1 MGHASGAPSGN
12 APVSDS
18 TDRTTVGLRVD
29 VDTRRGLDEG
39 VPRLLELFRRLGIR
53 ASFFVTMG
61 PDHSGRAIRR
71 ALRPSFLAKMWRTNP
86 FKLYGI
92 RTLLS
97 GTLVPARLVGA
108 GAPAMLRQIADE
120 GHEIAPHGWDHVGWQ
135 DRIHRL
141 DQPAIRADLDLAARS
156 FAAAVG
162 VAPSASAAPGWRTS
176 PVALAVQDG
185 RGLLYASDTRGE
197 TPFRPSISDGMLE
210 TIQLPTT
217 MPTMDEVMG
226 RVADVPAVLAQ
237 AVRPGINIFTLHAEV
252 EGGAHLKIFD
262 AFLAEL
268 VKSRARLARLDDVA
282 ASVIA
287 SGEALPVARVVRGWI
302 GGRSDWIALQ
312 EMARAQGG
320 RAS

>member
-1 MGHASGAPSGN
+1 MTTDHA
-12 APVSDS
+12 
-18 TDRTTVGLRVD
+18 TVGLRVD

-39 VPRLLELFRRLGIR
+39 VPRLLELFRRLGVR

-86 FKLYGI
+86 FKLYGL

-120 GHEIAPHGWDHVGWQ
+120 GHEVAPHGWDHVGWQ

-141 DQPAIRADLDLAARS
+141 DHVAIRADLDLAARS
-156 FAAAVG
+156 FLAAVG

-176 PVALAVQDG
+176 PLALTVQDG
-185 RGLLYASDTRGE
+185 RGFRYASDTRGD
-197 TPFRPSISDGMLE
+197 TPFRPTVGAGPLE

-226 RVADVPAVLAQ
+226 RVSNVPQALAQ
-237 AVRPGINIFTLHAEV
+237 AVRPGINVFTLHAEV
-252 EGGAHLKIFD
+252 EGGALHASFA

-268 VKSRARLARLDDVA
+268 AAVRARLTRLDELA
-282 ASVIA
+282 ARAITA
-287 SGEALPVARVVRGWI
+287 GDALPIARVVRGWI

-312 EMARAQGG
+312 G
-320 RAS
+320 RAAPG

>member
-1 MGHASGAPSGN
+1 MATERA
-12 APVSDS
+12 
-18 TDRTTVGLRVD
+18 TVGLRVD

-39 VPRLLELFRRLGIR
+39 VPRLLELFRRLGVR

-71 ALRPSFLAKMWRTNP
+71 AMRPSFLAKMWRTNP
-86 FKLYGI
+86 FKLYGL

-108 GAPAMLRQIADE
+108 GAPALLRQIADE
-120 GHEIAPHGWDHVGWQ
+120 GHEVAPHGWDHVGWQ

-141 DQPAIRADLDLAARS
+141 DHVAIRADLDLAARS
-156 FAAAVG
+156 FLAAVG

-176 PVALAVQDG
+176 PVALKVQDG
-185 RGLLYASDTRGE
+185 LGFLYASDTRGD
-197 TPFRPSISDGMLE
+197 TPFRPSVGDGALQ

-226 RVADVPAVLAQ
+226 RVSNVPLALAQ
-237 AVRPGINIFTLHAEV
+237 AVRPGINLFTLHAEV
-252 EGGAHLKIFD
+252 EGGALLDTFA

-268 VKSRARLARLDDVA
+268 VAVRARLTRLDDLA
-282 ASVIA
+282 ARAIA
-287 SGEALPVARVVRGWI
+287 AGDELPVAKVVRGWI
-302 GGRSDWIALQ
+302 GGRSGWIALQ
-312 EMARAQGG
+312 G
-320 RAS
+320 RAAPR

>member
-1 MGHASGAPSGN
+1 MIDP
-12 APVSDS
+12 

-61 PDHSGRAIRR
+61 PDRSGRAIRR

-86 FKLYGI
+86 LKLYGM

-120 GHEIAPHGWDHVGWQ
+120 DHEIAPHGWDHVGWQ

-141 DQPAIRADLDLAARS
+141 DQTAIQIELDLAARS

-162 VAPSASAAPGWRTS
+162 VPPSASAAPGWRTS
-176 PVALAVQDG
+176 PVALAVQDA
-185 RGLLYASDTRGE
+185 RGLLYASDTRGD
-197 TPFRPSISDGMLE
+197 TPFRPSIGDGVLE
-210 TIQLPTT
+210 TMQLPTT
-217 MPTMDEVMG
+217 MPTMDEVVG
-226 RVADVPAVLAQ
+226 RVANVPRALAE

-252 EGGAHLKIFD
+252 EGGAHLKTFET
-262 AFLAEL
+262 FLTEL
-268 VKSRARLARLDDVA
+268 GKSRVRLARLDDMA
-282 ASVIA
+282 ARVIA
-287 SGEALPVARVVRGWI
+287 AGEELPIARVVRGWI

-312 EMARAQGG
+312 GMAMAQDQRGH
-320 RAS
+320 AS

>member
-1 MGHASGAPSGN
+1 MT
-12 APVSDS
+12 
-18 TDRTTVGLRVD
+18 TDRATVGLRVD

-39 VPRLLELFRRLGIR
+39 VPRLLDLFRRLGVR

-71 ALRPSFLAKMWRTNP
+71 ALHPSFLAKMWRTNP
-86 FKLYGI
+86 FKLYGF

-120 GHEIAPHGWDHVGWQ
+120 GHEVAPHGWDHVGWQ

-141 DQPAIRADLDLAARS
+141 DQVAIRADLDLAARS
-156 FAAAVG
+156 FLAAVG

-176 PVALAVQDG
+176 PLALTVQDS
-185 RGLLYASDTRGE
+185 RGFRYASDTRGD
-197 TPFRPSISDGMLE
+197 TPFRPSVGAGALE

-217 MPTMDEVMG
+217 MPTMDEVLG
-226 RVADVPAVLAQ
+226 RVSNVPQALAQ
-237 AVRPGINIFTLHAEV
+237 AVRPGVNVFTLHAEV
-252 EGGAHLKIFD
+252 EGGALLGAFE

-268 VKSRARLARLDDVA
+268 AAMRARLTRLDELA
-282 ASVIA
+282 ARAITAGDELPIA
-287 SGEALPVARVVRGWI
+287 KVVRGWI
-302 GGRSDWIALQ
+302 GGRSNWIALQ
-312 EMARAQGG
+312 G
-320 RAS
+320 RAAPG

>member
-1 MGHASGAPSGN
+1 MT
-12 APVSDS
+12 
-18 TDRTTVGLRVD
+18 TDRATVGLRVD

-39 VPRLLELFRRLGIR
+39 VPRLLELFRRLGVR

-86 FKLYGI
+86 FKLYGL

-120 GHEIAPHGWDHVGWQ
+120 GHEVAPHGWDHVGWQ

-141 DQPAIRADLDLAARS
+141 DHVAIRADLDLAARS
-156 FAAAVG
+156 FLAAAG

-176 PVALAVQDG
+176 PLALTVQDG
-185 RGLLYASDTRGE
+185 RGFRYASDTRGD
-197 TPFRPSISDGMLE
+197 TPFRPSVGDGTLE

-226 RVADVPAVLAQ
+226 RVSNVPQALAQ
-237 AVRPGINIFTLHAEV
+237 AVRPGINVFTLHAEV
-252 EGGAHLKIFD
+252 EGGALLGAFE

-268 VKSRARLARLDDVA
+268 AAVRARLTRLDELA
-282 ASVIA
+282 ARAITAGDELPIA
-287 SGEALPVARVVRGWI
+287 KVVRGWI

-312 EMARAQGG
+312 G
-320 RAS
+320 RAAPG

>member
-1 MGHASGAPSGN
+1 ML
-12 APVSDS
+12 
-18 TDRTTVGLRVD
+18 TDRATVGLRVD

-39 VPRLLELFRRLGIR
+39 VPRLLELFRRLGVR

-71 ALRPSFLAKMWRTNP
+71 ALRPSFLAKMWRTNS
-86 FKLYGI
+86 FKLYGL

-120 GHEIAPHGWDHVGWQ
+120 GHEVAPHGWDHVGWQ

-141 DQPAIRADLDLAARS
+141 DHVAIRADLDLAARS
-156 FAAAVG
+156 FLAAVG

-176 PVALAVQDG
+176 PLALTVQDG
-185 RGLLYASDTRGE
+185 RGFRYASDTRGD
-197 TPFRPSISDGMLE
+197 TPFRPSVGDGALE

-226 RVADVPAVLAQ
+226 RVSNVPLALAQ
-237 AVRPGINIFTLHAEV
+237 AVRPGINVFTLHAEV
-252 EGGAHLKIFD
+252 EGGALLGAFE

-268 VKSRARLARLDDVA
+268 AAVRARLTRLDELA
-282 ASVIA
+282 ARAITA
-287 SGEALPVARVVRGWI
+287 GDELPIARVVRGWI

-312 EMARAQGG
+312 G
-320 RAS
+320 RAARG

>member
-1 MGHASGAPSGN
+1 ML
-12 APVSDS
+12 
-18 TDRTTVGLRVD
+18 TDRATVGLRVD

-39 VPRLLELFRRLGIR
+39 VPRLLELFRRLGVR

-86 FKLYGI
+86 FKLYGL

-97 GTLVPARLVGA
+97 GTLAPARLVGA

-120 GHEIAPHGWDHVGWQ
+120 GHEVAPHGWDHVGWQ

-141 DQPAIRADLDLAARS
+141 DHVAIRADLDLAARS
-156 FAAAVG
+156 FLAAVG

-176 PVALAVQDG
+176 PLALTVQDG
-185 RGLLYASDTRGE
+185 LGFRYASDTRGD
-197 TPFRPSISDGMLE
+197 TPFRPSVGDGALE

-217 MPTMDEVMG
+217 MPTMDEVIG
-226 RVADVPAVLAQ
+226 RVSNVPQALAQ
-237 AVRPGINIFTLHAEV
+237 AVRPGVNVFTLHAEV
-252 EGGAHLKIFD
+252 EGGALLGAFE

-268 VKSRARLARLDDVA
+268 AAARTRLTRLDELA
-282 ASVIA
+282 ARAISA
-287 SGEALPVARVVRGWI
+287 RDELPIARVVRGWI

-312 EMARAQGG
+312 G
-320 RAS
+320 RAAPG